1 MFKVIRKIRNC
12 SIELLK
18 WRNNFQAN
26 SRTRINEL
34 KQELERI
41 RNSGL
46 DNRKG
51 ELNDLKKQLADAY
64 KEEETFWSQKARIS
78 WLREGDK
85 NTKYFHSYVKG
96 RRVSNRLNRLQREDG
111 SWTANDDEV
120 VTKLSDYVKELFTSG
135 GRDDMLEILDGIPH
149 SITQEMNDKLT
160 KEVME
165 DEIDDAL
172 FSMNPE
178 KAPGQDG
185 MTPMFFQKFWS
196 SIKSDII
203 LAIKAFFHSGLM
215 LKSINHTVISL
226 IPKILHPTNLKN
238 YRPISLCSVIYKI
251 ISKILAN
258 RLKQGKDGYMAI
270 KLDMAKAYDRVEWHF
285 LLAMMEQMGFC
296 SIWINWI
303 HSCLKT
309 VSYSFNCNGEV
320 KANKKEAVEIMKV
333 LKIYENASGQLVNPD
348 KSAVFF
354 SKNMDSEQKEEVCHA
369 LGGMVEA
376 KQGKEVMLKAVA
388 MAMPTYVM
396 SFFKLPRRLCKD
408 ICALMANFWWGESN
422 GRNKMHW
429 ISWERMALNKS
440 AGGLG
445 FKDLEAFNQA
455 LLGKQVWRL
464 LTKPN
469 PLVSKVLK
477 AKYSPKDSIL
487 QCSSTKNASCIWQ
500 GLMGAKS
507 LVNEGLIRR
516 IGNGRS
522 TSIWEHK
529 WIPDT
534 ATGRPTT
541 CRLSNCELER
551 VDELISHH
559 RWNRNIIFRNFNR
572 NDAKKILA
580 IPLSPSE
587 REDSYYW
594 QPKAGGL
601 YTINSG
607 YKFLMKQNRKG
618 KRCNPEGTSSSYVE
632 GSPQVVQ
639 MWNTLWR
646 LNIKHKIK
654 FFIWKCIQGALP
666 VREAVS
672 RRTGMGDPICTTC
685 GTAQETVEHLLLTCP
700 HAVNI
705 WKAAPIQW
713 DGAKDQLG
721 DFKRW

>member
-1 MFKVIRKIRNC
+1 
-12 SIELLK
+12 
-18 WRNNFQAN
+18 
-26 SRTRINEL
+26 
-34 KQELERI
+34 
-41 RNSGL
+41 
-46 DNRKG
+46 
-51 ELNDLKKQLADAY
+51 
-64 KEEETFWSQKARIS
+64 
-78 WLREGDK
+78 
-85 NTKYFHSYVKG
+85 
-96 RRVSNRLNRLQREDG
+96 
-111 SWTANDDEV
+111 
-120 VTKLSDYVKELFTSG
+120 
-135 GRDDMLEILDGIPH
+135 
-149 SITQEMNDKLT
+149 MNDKLT

-165 DEIDDAL
+165 NEIDDAL

-203 LAIKAFFHSGLM
+203 PAIKAFFHSGLM

-258 RLKQGKDGYMAI
+258 RLKSILDNCISKTQSAFIPDRQILDNVIIAHEYMHYLKNKRQGKDGYMAI

-320 KANKKEAVEIMKV
+320 KANKKEAVEIMEV
-333 LKIYENASGQLVNPD
+333 LKIYENASGQLVNLD
-348 KSAVFF
+348 KSTVFF

-396 SFFKLPRRLCKD
+396 SCFKLPRRLCKD

-445 FKDLEAFNQA
+445 FKDFEAFNQA
-455 LLGKQVWRL
+455 LLGKKVWRL

-487 QCSSTKNASCIWQ
+487 QCSSTKNASWIWQ
-500 GLMGAKS
+500 GLMGTKS

-572 NDAKKILA
+572 NDAKK
-580 IPLSPSE
+580 
-587 REDSYYW
+587 
-594 QPKAGGL
+594 
-601 YTINSG
+601 N
-607 YKFLMKQNRKG
+607 
-618 KRCNPEGTSSSYVE
+618 SSYPFEPIRE
-632 GSPQVVQ
+632 GGQ
-639 MWNTLWR
+639 
-646 LNIKHKIK
+646 
-654 FFIWKCIQGALP
+654 
-666 VREAVS
+666 
-672 RRTGMGDPICTTC
+672 
-685 GTAQETVEHLLLTCP
+685 LLLATKGGRAI
-700 HAVNI
+700 H
-705 WKAAPIQW
+705 
-713 DGAKDQLG
+713 D
-721 DFKRW
+721 